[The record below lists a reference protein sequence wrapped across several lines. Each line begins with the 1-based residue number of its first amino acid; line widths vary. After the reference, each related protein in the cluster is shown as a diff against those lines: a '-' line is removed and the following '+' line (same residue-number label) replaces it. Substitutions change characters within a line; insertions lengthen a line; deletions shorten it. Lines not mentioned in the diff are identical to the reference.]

1 MEEKYE
7 IIKAKKENAYQRI
20 KDAEK
25 VLEQIREECDHPE
38 EFHEKCTYSTRPGQY
53 WDNTTICGL
62 CGDVIIVFLET
73 NGKVGPGLTD
83 PSAILYI

>member
-25 VLEQIREECDHPE
+25 VLE
-38 EFHEKCTYSTRPGQY
+38 
-53 WDNTTICGL
+53 
-62 CGDVIIVFLET
+62 
-73 NGKVGPGLTD
+73 
-83 PSAILYI
+83 